1 MTCRNLQRVRVCK
14 DALPGKPVTAYVFAQ
29 GAACFLLPLRGCG
42 LPRRSAPRN
51 DMLKEDAR
59 QRLQGGTA
67 GVLPESVLATAD
79 MPPSSA
85 HPSRQTPL
93 QPLTPARL
101 QHVIANQCAHWCGNP
116 HPRSE
121 TCGVFVQYRGT
132 AGIPPETSLHPR
144 TPARPLHV
152 IARSGAAAPRRGN
165 PFSCGSTKQRAVL
178 KANTEKCIRI
188 CPK

>member
-1 MTCRNLQRVRVCK
+1 MPYRRE
-14 DALPGKPVTAYVFAQ
+14 Y
-29 GAACFLLPLRGCG
+29 G
-42 LPRRSAPRN
+42 LPRRFAPRN
-51 DMLKEDAR
+51 DMQKFAACPRLQGRNDMQKTEAR

-116 HPRSE
+116 
-121 TCGVFVQYRGT
+121 
-132 AGIPPETSLHPR
+132 
-144 TPARPLHV
+144 
-152 IARSGAAAPRRGN
+152 
-165 PFSCGSTKQRAVL
+165 FSPQRNLASQ
-178 KANTEKCIRI
+178 
-188 CPK
+188 